1 MKTTSKTIRLAMA
14 FCLLFIL
21 PMGVFAAVPDIYVCG
36 TGSVTLAYTG
46 SYTLV
51 TGDKVVWQKVDA
63 GGIPVSGSAA
73 VTNTYSGTAGSADLT
88 VAGGTDMT
96 TAGEHFWV
104 AHVISADPAAC
115 TGDVSAAI
123 DIYMLPTFSVAVTP
137 AATSYCV
144 AGTTNT
150 TKTVVS
156 SLATPAS
163 GLPTG
168 VVFDYDWI
176 GTTAGA
182 GAVDGTDPKKFNM
195 TSTTPASYTV
205 TSNVKYNVSGTGKTL
220 KSAGGTACTQ
230 AESTIITV
238 APKPGTPT
246 ITVS

>member
-21 PMGVFAAVPDIYVCG
+21 PLGVFAATPDIYVCG

-46 SYTLV
+46 TYTLA
-51 TGDKVVWQKVDA
+51 TGDKVVWQKVTAA
-63 GGIPVSGSAA
+63 GAPISGSAA
-73 VTNTYSGTAGSADLT
+73 VVKTFDGTAGTENLT
-88 VAGGTDMT
+88 VVGGTDMT
-96 TAGEHFWV
+96 DAGEHFWV

-115 TGDVSAAI
+115 TGDVSALI
-123 DIYMLPTFSVAVTP
+123 DIYMLPSFTVNISP

-144 AGTTNT
+144 AGTTNF
-150 TKTVVS
+150 TKTIVTA
-156 SLATPAS
+156 LADPTATP
-163 GLPTG
+163 PTG
-168 VVFDYDWI
+168 VVFDYDWT

-195 TSTTPASYTV
+195 TSVTPAAYTV
-205 TSNVKYNVSGTGKTL
+205 KANAKYNVTATGKVL
-220 KSAGGTACTQ
+220 KSAGSDACVQ
-230 AESTIITV
+230 SNSTIITV